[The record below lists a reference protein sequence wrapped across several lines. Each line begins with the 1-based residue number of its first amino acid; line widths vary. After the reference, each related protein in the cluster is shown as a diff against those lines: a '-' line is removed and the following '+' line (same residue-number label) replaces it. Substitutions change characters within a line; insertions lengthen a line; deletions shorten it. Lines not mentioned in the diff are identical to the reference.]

1 MTNFLI
7 VFAGVASSMLVM
19 DIIWLS
25 IMAKKLYRPQLG
37 DMIAE
42 KFRLFPAILF
52 YVVYVF
58 GLTYFI
64 SLPAVLQMSLSQALI
79 NGGLFGA
86 VAYSTYDLTNYATL
100 KKWSLIVTV
109 VDITW
114 GVALSAIA
122 SCCGYLS
129 WIILS

>member
-7 VFAGVASSMLVM
+7 VFAGVAVSMLLM
-19 DIIWLS
+19 DVIWLS
-25 IMAKKLYRPQLG
+25 VMAKKLYRPQLG

-42 KFRLFPAILF
+42 KFRLFPAIIF
-52 YVVYVF
+52 YVVYVL

-64 SLPAVLQMSLSQALI
+64 ALPAVLQMSLSHALI

-86 VAYSTYDLTNYATL
+86 VAYSTYDLTNYATM
-100 KKWSLIVTV
+100 KKWSLIVTM

-129 WIILS
+129 GIILS